1 MRIKLYIYIF
11 LILLFS
17 SCAEE
22 QQPVQPVKV
31 ETTGVEQVTSRTAIC
46 KGKIVDYGSGNIS
59 EFGIELDNG
68 EGYQKMRC
76 TTSVEDEFGVE
87 LTELIPGHMYCF
99 RAYAK
104 DGEDTRY
111 GAEKYF
117 TTLQDENAL
126 PELISFE
133 VLPGFKRA
141 QVIGV
146 FLSTSDISHCKVF
159 WDGGAWSM
167 TIDVH
172 DMVDNKVDVVLELP
186 EKENEIDL
194 HVYNS
199 SGEEIFKRSES
210 VMVYGDSYL
219 NSLVNVEVR
228 PTNFN
233 ITANYVKLIKGD
245 MPEDALRT
253 ELIYTNVHLE
263 EKVLIN
269 PEEIGDITAGVLRYR
284 TAYLPEEK
292 MLDTLYTDYDVAEV
306 GDLSNQSTGI
316 NPFIQ
321 GAEGYFAYRIP
332 SMVVSGD
339 GTILAFAEGRR
350 NSIEDTGD
358 IDIVLKRSTDNGAT
372 WSALEIVKD
381 DGVNRCQ
388 NPVPIVIPETNRIV
402 LLYCWNVGSSGERRV
417 FVTYSDDEGITWTG
431 EKEITKSVKP
441 EDWNWYAVGPCHG
454 IVKTREPHK
463 GRLVVPANHT
473 IKGSSQTY
481 SHVIYSDDQGKTW
494 QLGGTP
500 CVNTNESTVAELS
513 NGDLML
519 NMRRTNEDT
528 QPYRITSTSG
538 DGGATWENCVHDK
551 SLPSPGCQGS
561 LLTYDFNGE
570 AGKARLLF
578 SNPAHP
584 SSRRNNTLRLSN
596 DDGVNWTRQLM
607 YVQKTGQSVYY
618 SAYSDIA
625 KLNEGDVAVLY
636 EKGYRNE
643 EGIWFR
649 TIKLS
654 ELQ

>member
-1 MRIKLYIYIF
+1 MRINRQVFYLISLIF
-11 LILLFS
+11 VL
-17 SCAEE
+17 SCSEE
-22 QQPVQPVKV
+22 QPDRPVKV
-31 ETTGVEQVTSRTAIC
+31 ETTGVEQVTSHSAIC
-46 KGKIVDYGSGNIS
+46 KGKIVDHGSGNIS

-68 EGYQKMRC
+68 EGYQKKRR
-76 TTSVEDEFGVE
+76 TAVTEDEFRVE
-87 LTELIPGHMYCF
+87 LTGLIPGHTYRY
-99 RAYAK
+99 RAYAMN
-104 DGEDTRY
+104 DGDTRY
-111 GAEKYF
+111 GTEKNF
-117 TTLQDENAL
+117 TTLQNEDVL
-126 PELISFE
+126 PELESLE
-133 VLPGFKRA
+133 VIPGFKRA
-141 QVIGV
+141 RVVGV
-146 FLSTSDISHCKVF
+146 FLSTSGISHCQVF
-159 WDGGAWSM
+159 WDEGARSV
-167 TIDVH
+167 TIEAG
-172 DMVDNKVDVVLELP
+172 DMVDNKLDVVLELP

-194 HVYNS
+194 RVYNS

-269 PEEIGDITAGVLRYR
+269 PEEIGDITAGDLRYR

-306 GDLSNQSTGI
+306 GDLSNQSTGM

-332 SMVVSGD
+332 SMVVTD
-339 GTILAFAEGRR
+339 NNTILAFAEGRR

-372 WSALEIVKD
+372 WSALEIVKN
-381 DGVNRCQ
+381 DGINRCQ

-402 LLYCWNVGSSGERRV
+402 LLYCWNIGSSGERRV
-417 FVTYSDDEGITWTG
+417 FVTYSDDEGITWTR
-431 EKEITKSVKP
+431 EKEITKSVKLSN
-441 EDWNWYAVGPCHG
+441 WNWYAVGPCHG
-454 IVKTREPHK
+454 LVKAREPHK

-473 IKGSSQTY
+473 VIGSSQTY

-500 CVNTNESTVAELS
+500 CVDTNESAVAELS

-519 NMRRTNEDT
+519 NMRRTNDDSER
-528 QPYRITSTSG
+528 YRIISTSD
-538 DGGATWENCVHDK
+538 DGGATWNKCSHDT
-551 SLPSPGCQGS
+551 SLPSPGCQGAI
-561 LLTYDFNGE
+561 LTYDFNGA
-570 AGKARLLF
+570 AGKTRLLF
-578 SNPAHP
+578 SNPAHQ
-584 SSRRNNTLRLSN
+584 SSRRNNTLKLSN
-596 DDGVNWTRQLM
+596 DDGENWTRQLM
-607 YVQKTGQSVYY
+607 YVQETGQSVYY
-618 SAYSDIA
+618 SAYSDIT
-625 KLNEGDVAVLY
+625 KLDDGDVGVLY

-649 TIKLS
+649 KIRLS